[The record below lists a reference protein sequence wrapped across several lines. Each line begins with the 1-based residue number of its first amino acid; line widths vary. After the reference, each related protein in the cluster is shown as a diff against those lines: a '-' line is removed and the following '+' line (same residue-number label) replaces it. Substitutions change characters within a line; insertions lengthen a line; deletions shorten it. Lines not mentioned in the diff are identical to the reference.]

1 MGILDRLLT
10 RRRRMPRFATL
21 ALRIRRRLNI
31 VCRELS
37 EAEEELAARLNLPH
51 PPRLLL
57 VDEEEAV
64 VLTPGERAETGR
76 REDAAGP

>member
-1 MGILDRLLT
+1 MGILDNLLT
-10 RRRRMPRFATL
+10 RHRRMPRFA
-21 ALRIRRRLNI
+21 ALSPRIRRRLNI

-37 EAEEELAARLNLPH
+37 EAEEELAARLGLP

-64 VLTPGERAETGR
+64 ILTPGERAETER
-76 REDAAGP
+76 RDGT